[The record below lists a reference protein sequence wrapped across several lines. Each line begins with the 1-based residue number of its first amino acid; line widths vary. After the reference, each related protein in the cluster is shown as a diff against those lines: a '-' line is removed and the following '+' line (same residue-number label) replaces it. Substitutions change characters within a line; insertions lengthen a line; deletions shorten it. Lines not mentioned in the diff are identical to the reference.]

1 MQFDCC
7 GVDPINERC
16 QRSQATTGAKKSH
29 GLESTQVDYT
39 ICLTEVFQGVF
50 LIHEHIKRLAADEH
64 ACAVRVH
71 SAAPS

>member
-7 GVDPINERC
+7 GADPINERC
-16 QRSQATTGAKKSH
+16 QRSQATTGAKKN
-29 GLESTQVDYT
+29 LMVWKVRKSTTQSASPKFF
-39 ICLTEVFQGVF
+39 EVFF
-50 LIHEHIKRLAADEH
+50 MNEHIKTLASDEH

>member
-7 GVDPINERC
+7 RVDPINERC
-16 QRSQATTGAKKSH
+16 QRSQATTGAKKN
-29 GLESTQVDYT
+29 LMVWKVRKSTTQSASPKFF
-39 ICLTEVFQGVF
+39 EVFF
-50 LIHEHIKRLAADEH
+50 MNEHIKTLASDEH